1 MLVLGAFNPRMTRRH
16 YILLVCV
23 IVLTIIVLK
32 LPPRAATHF
41 KLAIGSFF
49 LPLFGLASSSQH
61 IAEKTGNAVVP
72 RKELL
77 KQNEELRQEN
87 AEMRVQLQR
96 QAEFER
102 ENERLRAML
111 GFQKRVQWKLQPA
124 HVIARDPANWW
135 RNVQIDRG
143 KRDGLRA
150 DLPVLTPDGLVG
162 RVSEVSETRSRVVLV
177 GDANC
182 PVAATVLDEKNS
194 RVDKGVIR
202 SGASVLNENIVELN
216 FLSNPGAVKPGQT
229 VVTSDSGGTYPT
241 GIRIGQIVDIRP
253 VDFGLVHIARVKLAV
268 KMNLLDDVWVLM
280 P

>member
-1 MLVLGAFNPRMTRRH
+1 MRRRH
-16 YILLVCV
+16 YILFACV
-23 IVLTIIVLK
+23 IVLTIVVLK
-32 LPPRAATHF
+32 LPPRAATQF

-49 LPLFGLASSSQH
+49 LPLFGLATSTQQ
-61 IAEKTGNAVVP
+61 IAGKAGNAVMP
-72 RKELL
+72 RKDLL
-77 KQNEELRQEN
+77 KQNEELRHEN

-111 GFQKRVQWKLQPA
+111 GFQKRIPWKLKAA

-182 PVAATVLDEKNS
+182 PVAATVLDERNS
-194 RVDKGVIR
+194 RVDNGVIR

-241 GIRIGQIVDIRP
+241 GIRVGEIIDIRP
-253 VDFGLVHIARVKLAV
+253 VEFGLVHVARVKLAV